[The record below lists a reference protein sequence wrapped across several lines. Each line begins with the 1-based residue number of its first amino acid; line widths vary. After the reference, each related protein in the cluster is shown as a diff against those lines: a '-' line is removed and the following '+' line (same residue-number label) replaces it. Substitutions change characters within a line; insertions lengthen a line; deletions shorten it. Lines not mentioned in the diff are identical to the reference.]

1 MLPRAVEAIRRKQQY
16 FPSSGKE
23 TESEDK
29 PITERPGKVSSIA
42 ERYPGIQSIVG
53 IPRLFIVDP
62 HPSICLGFI

>member
-1 MLPRAVEAIRRKQQY
+1 MLPRAVEAIRRKQRY
-16 FPSSGKE
+16 FPSSSK
-23 TESEDK
+23 ESEDK